1 MLLWISTDVDPVGFN
16 GILPLDAVCSLSK
29 HWKLCK
35 GFLMFVHSWELG
47 HTASLRK
54 PLPLV
59 FPSETAHTCLD
70 KSMWWTKQVL
80 NLKHGEQLR
89 NNWKETWFKI
99 SKRCCTKVI
108 YKNVLEYLNYDPSNP
123 YLVIDYCSFAND
135 SCEHQCVSV
144 LKGFHCVCNDG
155 YTLNDDKKTCTS

>member
-1 MLLWISTDVDPVGFN
+1 MDPVGFN
-16 GILPLDAVCSLSK
+16 GILPLDVLCSLSK
-29 HWKLCK
+29 RWKLCK

-59 FPSETAHTCLD
+59 FPSETALIHVSIRVCDGQNKFLTL
-70 KSMWWTKQVL
+70 SM
-80 NLKHGEQLR
+80 E
-89 NNWKETWFKI
+89 NNWETIGKRLDFKI
-99 SKRCCTKVI
+99 STCCCTKVI
-108 YKNVLEYLNYDPSNP
+108 YKNVLEYLNYDPSNAF
-123 YLVIDYCSFAND
+123 LVIDYCSFGND